1 MEDEKAYVYMLS
13 NVSRTILYIGATKN
27 LKARVQKHKEGKGAV
42 FTKKYHLKY
51 LIYYEI
57 HDSKEKAF
65 KREKQLKNWRKEWKW
80 DLIKSKNPELIELN
94 IPTN

>member
-1 MEDEKAYVYMLS
+1 MKGYVYILT
-13 NVSRTILYIGATKN
+13 NKSRTILYIGATSNIKE
-27 LKARVQKHKEGKGAV
+27 RIQKPIKGKGAV

-57 HDSKEKAF
+57 FENTSQAF

-80 DLIKSKNPELIELN
+80 NLILSKNPDLLDLLEDFD
-94 IPTN
+94 